1 MNTVMRREPQSRLV
15 DDAIE
20 AYVEWREEC
29 VCVRTS
35 YDRWTSSTDAEAG
48 SAFSAY
54 WAALEREE
62 RASQVYAE
70 RIARVVAAR

>member
-1 MNTVMRREPQSRLV
+1 
-15 DDAIE
+15 
-20 AYVEWREEC
+20 
-29 VCVRTS
+29 VRIS
-35 YDRWTSSTDAEAG
+35 YDRWTSSKDAEAG

-70 RIARVVAAR
+70 RIARVAAAR

>member
-1 MNTVMRREPQSRLV
+1 MNAVMSPEPPARLV

-35 YDRWTSSTDAEAG
+35 YERWTGSTNAEAG

-54 WAALEREE
+54 RAALEREE